1 LEKNVTTIDFES
13 LAKRRHSM
21 KRSILF
27 GALSFCLSLTAFAES
42 PALER
47 TKHALGVP
55 LASPVAVIPTLA
67 NTPGRHGAFFKTRVV
82 IHNLTG
88 NSYSLDAILCGPSGV
103 VAQQSIPL
111 SAGEYRVYDNF
122 LQDVFNYRGAG
133 AVLLGGD
140 INSLN
145 PDDSDLLTDAANKF
159 SVTAEVYSDS
169 PNGRHTTSV
178 VNGILPFVDPGPSAY
193 SAGITVDQD
202 QRVNVGVF
210 NLGITATSVQAVVHD
225 ASGAVTQTIDFS
237 VGPLA
242 WQQKAVSKSVADGFI
257 MWQIDA
263 RASLPFLWAVSV
275 DNRSNDGTLT
285 WPVRP
290 APTLE

>member
-1 LEKNVTTIDFES
+1 
-13 LAKRRHSM
+13 M

-27 GALSFCLSLTAFAES
+27 GALSFCLSLAAFAES

-47 TKHALGVP
+47 TKHALGLP
-55 LASPVAVIPTLA
+55 LASPIAVIPTLA
-67 NTPGRHGAFFKTRVV
+67 NTPGRFGAFFKTRVV
-82 IHNLTG
+82 IHNLTP
-88 NSYSLDAILCGPSGV
+88 NSYSLDAILCGPNGV

-111 SAGEYRVYDNF
+111 SADEYRVYDNF
-122 LQDVFNYRGAG
+122 LQDVFDYRGAG

-145 PDDSDLLTDAANKF
+145 LDDPNLFTNAANKF

-169 PNGRHTTSV
+169 PHGRYTTSV
-178 VNGILPFVDPGPSAY
+178 VNGILPLVDPGPRAF

-210 NLGITATSVQAVVHD
+210 NLGLTTTSVQAVVHD
-225 ASGAVTQTIDFS
+225 SSGSVIQTIDFS

-242 WQQKAVSKSVADGFI
+242 WQQKAVSNSVADGFI
-257 MWQIDA
+257 TWQIDA
-263 RASLPFLWAVSV
+263 LASLPYLWAVSV

-290 APTLE
+290 DATVE

>member
-1 LEKNVTTIDFES
+1 
-13 LAKRRHSM
+13 M

-27 GALSFCLSLTAFAES
+27 GALSFGLSLPAFAES

-47 TKHALGVP
+47 TRHELGVP
-55 LASPVAVIPTLA
+55 LASTFAVIPTLA
-67 NTPGRHGAFFKTRVV
+67 NTPGRYGASFKTRVV

-88 NSYSLDAILCGPSGV
+88 NSYSLDAVLCGPNGV
-103 VAQQSIPL
+103 VAQRSIPL
-111 SAGEYRVYDNF
+111 SGNQYQVYGNF
-122 LQDVFNYRGAG
+122 LQDVFNYRGDG
-133 AVLLGGD
+133 AVLLAGD
-140 INSLN
+140 TNALN
-145 PDDSDLLTDAANKF
+145 LDALDLFTGSANKF

-169 PNGRHTTSV
+169 PHGRNTTSV
-178 VNGILPFVDPGPSAY
+178 VNGILPLVESGPRAF

-210 NLGITATSVQAVVHD
+210 NLGLTRISVQAVVHD
-225 ASGAVTQTIDFS
+225 SSGSVTQTIDFG

-242 WQQKAVSKSVADGFI
+242 WRQKAVSNAVANGFI
-257 MWQIDA
+257 RWQIDA
-263 RASLPFLWAVSV
+263 APESLPFLWAVSV

-290 APTLE
+290 ESSSEAVSVDNHSNDGL